1 MRPAPGH
8 VVIRCAVVAAGVAEV
23 MTMRPAPGHVVIR
36 CAGWAVDPTR
46 AVEEGG
52 RSGGADRV
60 PTGRAGDRSAAVPVR
75 ADGGGRAPGAVAA
88 WTHPR
93 SSNP

>member
-8 VVIRCAVVAAGVAEV
+8 VVIRCAVVAAGAAEV

-52 RSGGADRV
+52 RSGGADRLCRPV
-60 PTGRAGDRSAAVPVR
+60 GQETGRRRCPSVR
-75 ADGGGRAPGAVAA
+75 TAEGGHRGRGGVDAP
-88 WTHPR
+88 
-93 SSNP
+93 